1 MLRVDYF
8 RPRPVDLSVYICF
21 SVYTVLKCNIMIVY
35 NYHFS
40 DFNVSIFV
48 DFIKHGVLSLVG
60 EIRGVLFRQRCM
72 KEQKE
77 IAHHS
82 KH

>member
-1 MLRVDYF
+1 
-8 RPRPVDLSVYICF
+8 
-21 SVYTVLKCNIMIVY
+21 MIVY

-48 DFIKHGVLSLVG
+48 DFIKRGVLSLVG
-60 EIRGVLFRQRCM
+60 EIRGVLFRQTCM

-77 IAHHS
+77 IAHHCQ
-82 KH
+82 H